1 MGSQRFRSEIQISVI
16 QFAPEQSIT
25 VQIPL
30 FVAPL
35 LAAILVEIIGG
46 DGSGRGGSVIG
57 GIAVIAAA
65 ENV

>member
-1 MGSQRFRSEIQISVI
+1 MGVSAMSS
-16 QFAPEQSIT
+16 SKT
-25 VQIPL
+25 DSDL
-30 FVAPL
+30 SNSTTTAPL